1 MREGAMTHKFAQTM
15 FTANVKAAQL
25 ASGSIEQNENL
36 EKNFGPNAQL
46 KPRETN
52 FISQRDSFY
61 LASVSET
68 GWPYVQH
75 RGGPKGF
82 LKNLD
87 GNLLAYPDFRGN
99 RQLVSTGN
107 FAGNDRCSIIL
118 MDYARRR
125 RLKLL
130 GHVRVQDVSLV
141 SSDILDKLALSDYK
155 ATCERVFFIDVHAFD
170 WNCPAHITP
179 RFSLEELAEMKTID
193 QTGAK

>member
-1 MREGAMTHKFAQTM
+1 MTHKFAQTM

-46 KPRETN
+46 RLREAE

-82 LKNLD
+82 LKTLG

-99 RQLVSTGN
+99 RQLVSTGT
-107 FAGNDRCSIIL
+107 L
-118 MDYARRR
+118 
-125 RLKLL
+125 
-130 GHVRVQDVSLV
+130 RVMTAVPL
-141 SSDILDKLALSDYK
+141 
-155 ATCERVFFIDVHAFD
+155 F
-170 WNCPAHITP
+170 
-179 RFSLEELAEMKTID
+179 
-193 QTGAK
+193 